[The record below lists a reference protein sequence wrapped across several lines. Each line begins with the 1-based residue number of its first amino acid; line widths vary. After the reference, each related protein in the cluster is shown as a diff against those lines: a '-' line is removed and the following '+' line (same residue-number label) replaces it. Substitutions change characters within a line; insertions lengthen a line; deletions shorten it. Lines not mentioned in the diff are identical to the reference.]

1 MLAGDGFDI
10 IYLSVSGDDGWTS
23 IQYVLLL
30 VGSKL
35 GREDTSIWGIVIPYS
50 GGLFDWL
57 EIDVGGSTVYLFSV

>member
-1 MLAGDGFDI
+1 M
-10 IYLSVSGDDGWTS
+10 
-23 IQYVLLL
+23 LLL

>member
-1 MLAGDGFDI
+1 M
-10 IYLSVSGDDGWTS
+10 
-23 IQYVLLL
+23 LLL

-57 EIDVGGSTVYLFSV
+57 EIDVEAVMFICFQCIYFRVNVLLDA